1 MRSKSAVGDFVSV
14 SVVSVSLMCRVLR
27 FVPTCR
33 LLSVIIFLVLTDKTL
48 SPT

>member
-1 MRSKSAVGDFVSV
+1 VRSKSAVGDFVSV

-27 FVPTCR
+27 FVPTCS